1 MSAKAYQVWCRNGGK
16 DHAWYKYKPKNNQR
30 GRKKEKKEKEKEK
43 KSDEKTFLRPSA
55 PVETKEYSI
64 TVQQGATVNLY

>member
-1 MSAKAYQVWCRNGGK
+1 MIKQINKAFNIYRIYRKSNKGHMSAKVYQVWCRNGGK

-43 KSDEKTFLRPSA
+43 KK
-55 PVETKEYSI
+55 
-64 TVQQGATVNLY
+64 